1 MKAGTDLCTEI
12 KHKFALVMFSYLFQL
27 QLQSEGPER
36 ALCMATP
43 LSNQQQLL
51 LPGDLLDFMKLK
63 KKWSR
68 VSDITLLSG
77 Y

>member
-1 MKAGTDLCTEI
+1 MKAGTDLCTKI
-12 KHKFALVMFSYLFQL
+12 KHKFALVML